1 MTDENTTST
10 KSPEDKKA
18 AQRKRELRKIR
29 VDMKVVREKS
39 KDLNA
44 ERKRLTE
51 RYNELAAEA
60 GLPPH
65 GKSAGKEDAA
75 KEDAAKED

>member
-1 MTDENTTST
+1 MTDENTPSA

-39 KDLNA
+39 KDLSA
-44 ERKRLTE
+44 ERKRLME

-60 GLPPH
+60 GLPH
-65 GKSAGKEDAA
+65 NKSAA